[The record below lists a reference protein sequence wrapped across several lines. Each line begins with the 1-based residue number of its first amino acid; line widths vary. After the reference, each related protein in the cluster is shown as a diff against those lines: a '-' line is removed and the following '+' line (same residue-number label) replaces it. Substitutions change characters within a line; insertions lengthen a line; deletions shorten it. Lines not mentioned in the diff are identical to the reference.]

1 MKKQVNSMLKDSNDV
16 EYSDLV
22 FNKNERFSSIE
33 CVAKTYMDSDEMAM
47 QFAYIEKQFTNLSTH

>member
-1 MKKQVNSMLKDSNDV
+1 MKKQVNSMLKDSNGV
-16 EYSDLV
+16 EYTDLV

-33 CVAKTYMDSDEMAM
+33 CEAKTYMNTDEMAM